1 MGATGSGKTI
11 LTALVPRLYDVTDG
25 RITLDG
31 VDLRDFTLEKL
42 RSLVATAFEEPTLFS
57 MSARENLTLGRS
69 EATEAEIAEALGVAQ
84 ADFALDLPW
93 GLETRIGEQ
102 GMSLSGGQRQRLAL
116 ARAVLAQP
124 RVLVL
129 DDTLSA
135 LDVHTEKL
143 VEEALRRVLAETTGL
158 VVAHRASTV
167 LLADRVALL
176 QRGTITDVGTHREL
190 LDTVPAYRELLAAD
204 ADLEGARVMTTNGTE
219 QAWRGV
225 AADGMADEEMTA
237 ATSARLATRSR
248 RLLTDLLRPYSKAI
262 KWLIV
267 IVVLENA
274 ARLSIPYLV
283 KVGIDSGIPPIRE
296 DDNLEPLLL
305 IVGIVL
311 FATITQA
318 VTRNLFLVRSGI
330 IGQDLLFEIR
340 QRVFRHFQRLS
351 PAFHDKYTSGRVISR
366 QTSDVDAIYEML
378 EGGFDGLVT
387 AALTLVGTAAL
398 LLFLDVKL
406 GLVAL
411 LCGPLLAWLT
421 NWFRKSS
428 AKTYRVTREKVALV
442 IVHFVESMGGIRAV
456 QAFRREPRNQEIF
469 DDVNEQYRVANL
481 AAFRLVAWFMPG
493 IKLIGNVT
501 IAVVLLYGGYLAYHG
516 QVTVGVLAA
525 FLLYLRQFFE
535 PMQEISQF
543 YNTFQSASAALEKL
557 SGVLEEEPGVPEP
570 TDPTPLPDPRGELTF
585 DHVDFEYVAGVPVL
599 PGLDLTVP
607 AGQTLALVGTTG
619 AGKTTLAKLATRFY
633 DPTGGRVLLD
643 GVDLRQLTD
652 ETLHRA
658 IVMVTQE
665 NYLFSG
671 SIADNIR
678 FGRPGAGIEEV
689 VEAATA
695 LGADGFIRELPHGY
709 ETEVSNRG
717 GVLSAGQRQLV
728 AFARAFLADPA
739 VLILDEATSSLD
751 VPSERLVQKALRTIL
766 AGRTAVII
774 AHRLSTVEIAD
785 RVLVMEHGRIIE
797 DGAPADLIAGG
808 EGRFSDLH
816 QAWVDSL
823 A

>member
-1 MGATGSGKTI
+1 
-11 LTALVPRLYDVTDG
+11 
-25 RITLDG
+25 
-31 VDLRDFTLEKL
+31 
-42 RSLVATAFEEPTLFS
+42 
-57 MSARENLTLGRS
+57 MS
-69 EATEAEIAEALGVAQ
+69 Q
-84 ADFALDLPW
+84 
-93 GLETRIGEQ
+93 
-102 GMSLSGGQRQRLAL
+102 
-116 ARAVLAQP
+116 
-124 RVLVL
+124 
-129 DDTLSA
+129 
-135 LDVHTEKL
+135 
-143 VEEALRRVLAETTGL
+143 
-158 VVAHRASTV
+158 
-167 LLADRVALL
+167 
-176 QRGTITDVGTHREL
+176 
-190 LDTVPAYRELLAAD
+190 
-204 ADLEGARVMTTNGTE
+204 TE

-225 AADGMADEEMTA
+225 AADGMADEDMTA
-237 ATSARLATRSR
+237 ETSTRLATRSR
-248 RLLTDLLRPYSKAI
+248 RLLKDLLRPYATAI
-262 KWLIV
+262 KWLVLIV
-267 IVVLENA
+267 IIENA

-296 DDNLEPLLL
+296 SDNLEPLLM
-305 IVGIVL
+305 IVGAVL
-311 FATITQA
+311 FAAITQA
-318 VTRNLFLVRSGI
+318 VTRNLFLVRSGT
-330 IGQDLLFEIR
+330 IGQDVLFQIR

-351 PAFHDKYTSGRVISR
+351 PAFHDSYTSGRVISR

-378 EGGFDGLVT
+378 ESGFDGLVT

-411 LCGPLLAWLT
+411 VCGPFLAWLT

-428 AKTYRVTREKVALV
+428 AKSYRVTREKVALV

-469 DDVNEQYRVANL
+469 DDVNEQYRAANL
-481 AAFRLVAWFMPG
+481 VAFRLVAWFMPG
-493 IKLIGNVT
+493 IRLIGNVT
-501 IAVVLLYGGYLAYHG
+501 IAVVLLYGGYLAFHG
-516 QVTVGVLAA
+516 EVTVGVLAA

-557 SGVLEEEPGVPEP
+557 SGVLEEEPGVAEP
-570 TDPTPLPDPRGELTF
+570 KNPVPLPDPQGALTF
-585 DHVDFEYVAGVPVL
+585 DHVEFEYVEGVPVL
-599 PGLDLTVP
+599 PDLDLAVP
-607 AGQTLALVGTTG
+607 SGQTLALVGTTG

-633 DPTGGRVLLD
+633 DPIGGRVLLD
-643 GVDLRQLTD
+643 GVDLRDLSD

-695 LGADGFIRELPHGY
+695 LGADGFIRELPEGY
-709 ETEVSNRG
+709 DTQVSNRG
-717 GVLSAGQRQLV
+717 GVLSAGQRQLI

-751 VPSERLVQKALRTIL
+751 IPSERLVQKALRTIL
-766 AGRTAVII
+766 AGRTSVII

-785 RVLVMEHGRIIE
+785 RVLVMEHGRIVE
-797 DGAPADLIAGG
+797 DGSPAELVAGG

-816 QAWVDSL
+816 RAWIDSL

>member
-1 MGATGSGKTI
+1 
-11 LTALVPRLYDVTDG
+11 
-25 RITLDG
+25 
-31 VDLRDFTLEKL
+31 
-42 RSLVATAFEEPTLFS
+42 
-57 MSARENLTLGRS
+57 
-69 EATEAEIAEALGVAQ
+69 
-84 ADFALDLPW
+84 
-93 GLETRIGEQ
+93 
-102 GMSLSGGQRQRLAL
+102 
-116 ARAVLAQP
+116 
-124 RVLVL
+124 
-129 DDTLSA
+129 
-135 LDVHTEKL
+135 
-143 VEEALRRVLAETTGL
+143 
-158 VVAHRASTV
+158 
-167 LLADRVALL
+167 
-176 QRGTITDVGTHREL
+176 
-190 LDTVPAYRELLAAD
+190 
-204 ADLEGARVMTTNGTE
+204 MTTTTDQN
-219 QAWRGV
+219 WRGV
-225 AADGMADEEMTA
+225 AADGRADELTEE
-237 ATSARLATRSR
+237 TSARLAARSR
-248 RLLTDLLRPYSKAI
+248 RLLANLLRPYSRVI
-262 KWLIV
+262 KWLMVIV
-267 IVVLENA
+267 IVENA

-283 KVGIDSGIPPIRE
+283 KVGIDSGIPPISE
-296 DDNLEPLLL
+296 DDNLQPLLL
-305 IVGIVL
+305 IVGVML
-311 FATITQA
+311 VATITQA
-318 VTRNLFLVRSGI
+318 IARNAFLVQSGR

-351 PAFHDKYTSGRVISR
+351 PAFHDEYTSGRVISR

-378 EGGFDGLVT
+378 ETGFDGLVT

-411 LCGPLLAWLT
+411 LCGPFLAWLT

-428 AKTYRVTREKVALV
+428 AKSYRVTREKVALV

-469 DDVNEQYRVANL
+469 DDVNEQYRAANL
-481 AAFRLVAWFMPG
+481 VAFRLVAWFMPG
-493 IKLIGNVT
+493 IRLIGNIT
-501 IAVVLLYGGYLAYHG
+501 IAIVLLYGSYLAFHG
-516 QVTVGVLAA
+516 EVTVGVLAA

-535 PMQEISQF
+535 PMMEISQF

-570 TDPTPLPDPRGELTF
+570 VHPVALSDPRGDLTF
-585 DHVDFEYVAGVPVL
+585 DHVGFSYVEGVPVL
-599 PGLDLTVP
+599 PDLDLHVP

-643 GVDLRQLTD
+643 GVDLRDLTD
-652 ETLHRA
+652 ENLHRA
-658 IVMVTQE
+658 VVMVTQE
-665 NYLFSG
+665 NYLFTG

-695 LGADGFIRELPHGY
+695 LGADGFIRELPKGY
-709 ETEVSNRG
+709 DTEVSNRG

-751 VPSERLVQKALRTIL
+751 IPSERLVQKALGTIL

-785 RVLVMEHGRIIE
+785 RVLVMEHGQIVE
-797 DGAPADLIAGG
+797 DGSPEDLVAGG
-808 EGRFSDLH
+808 AGRYSELH
-816 QAWVDSL
+816 RAWIDSL